1 MLTPP
6 KKKLDNLTD
15 TTLYLDSSTAG
26 TQCFF
31 NSLLNSS
38 LDSSN
43 FFFLALYVSS
53 IWASSA
59 SNFSWWLVKE
69 LSCLFNT
76 WILAV
81 VTTLRTSGT
90 VFSDKMSLIKRWL
103 RVNLDGWILFY
114 FHTGNQ
120 TRHLFSGSSGPR
132 LNTNSPI

>member
-53 IWASSA
+53 IWANSA

-114 FHTGNQ
+114 FHQ
-120 TRHLFSGSSGPR
+120 TRHLFSGSSGSR